1 MFGRLFLN
9 LVKNFEHMS
18 RIGEKL
24 RALRQRKGL
33 TVRQLGDILGVSN
46 VHIVRIDNG
55 QRKLSIDLV
64 DRMSRFFNVS
74 TDQLIKD
81 ELELD

>member
-1 MFGRLFLN
+1 
-9 LVKNFEHMS
+9 MS

-46 VHIVRIDNG
+46 VHIVRIENG
-55 QRKLSIDLV
+55 QRKPSIDLV

>member
-1 MFGRLFLN
+1 
-9 LVKNFEHMS
+9 MS
-18 RIGEKL
+18 NPTENYERMSKIGEKL
-24 RALRQRKGL
+24 RTLRQEKGL
-33 TVRQLGDILGVSN
+33 TVRQLGEILDVSN
-46 VHIVRIDNG
+46 VHIVRIENG
-55 QRKLSIDLV
+55 QRKPSIDLV